1 METYQLVIF
10 ILNICAAILSL
21 ALIIVN
27 IVRDEGGLVA
37 MWAIILLI
45 NVLAVALLISTG
57 F

>member
-1 METYQLVIF
+1 METYQLFIF

-27 IVRDEGGLVA
+27 IVRGEGGLVA

-45 NVLAVALLISTG
+45 NVLAVSLRISTS